1 MYYLSIFIIHLLND
15 KVYFMRTNL
24 YYVQDK
30 YKHNFT
36 LLVLELLRRDERI
49 NEDTVM
55 LFNYKF
61 VYLLLSLK

>member
-1 MYYLSIFIIHLLND
+1 
-15 KVYFMRTNL
+15 MRTNL